1 MRKLVFCICEN
12 KGADQLR
19 SYHAADLH
27 LCFCCIDIET
37 PLLPKF
43 EISNLWPSL
52 GAVYSPVCVGP
63 GRYTEDKFSH
73 DTAQLSGNTHLTF
86 CPGGLHCNQ
95 YFQCCKPFCC
105 VVTVLY
111 VDR

>member
-1 MRKLVFCICEN
+1 MSLSCVLRKLAFCKCEN

-52 GAVYSPVCVGP
+52 GNPGRFGP
-63 GRYTEDKFSH
+63 GSFRPESFR
-73 DTAQLSGNTHLTF
+73 
-86 CPGGLHCNQ
+86 PGSFRPNLGVGRFGLGRW
-95 YFQCCKPFCC
+95 
-105 VVTVLY
+105 
-111 VDR
+111 VDSALGRFGPGSFRPKIYR